1 MCLYVWL
8 VFASLGLYLQVWAC
22 SKSGMDLQVWV
33 CICTAGL
40 VFKCLGLYLQPW
52 ACSCKSGLGVAR
64 LGLHLYG
71 WACISRSGIVFAASG
86 LFWEVWACIMHVC
99 KDPGTSYLVPGALL
113 AHPRYR
119 TTPARNQVSLCVC
132 VNVSCHGRTSVDES
146 VEY

>member
-1 MCLYVWL
+1 MCLYVWP

-52 ACSCKSGLGVAR
+52 ARSCKSGLGVAR

-71 WACISRSGIVFAASG
+71 WACISRSGLSLG
-86 LFWEVWACIMHVC
+86 LVWEVWACIMHVC
-99 KDPGTSYLVPGALL
+99 MNHGTSYLVPGTWYPPRPPPVP
-113 AHPRYR
+113 HP
-119 TTPARNQVSLCVC
+119 PSPESSLFVC
-132 VNVSCHGRTSVDES
+132 LRKCFLSRKNFCR
-146 VEY
+146 